1 MFTQVEIE
9 DNENLNKKMHSKK
22 LHLFLNGNSILCNC
36 DSIHFIEW
44 IFSTTVPFDR
54 EGNHPCLYTDGS
66 YKTTRQVFEQI
77 EDMKIKCV
85 SQLWLNLAVGFSLV
99 LILVVILS
107 NVAYRYR
114 IFLQYCCLV
123 NRGIYPDYQKLD
135 GDSKEYQYDAF
146 VAYSVDDY
154 DWVYGP
160 LQTYLEK
167 NKNFKLELHE
177 RDFDAGRTIID
188 NINYNINRSRKII
201 LVISSSFL
209 KSKWGKYE
217 LEMARMHMFQQNREM
232 LIVIILEDMSINRM
246 PTRLQKIWESIT
258 CLEADDI
265 VRECSNVDSSHTF
278 WIKLN
283 KAMSV

>member
-1 MFTQVEIE
+1 M
-9 DNENLNKKMHSKK
+9 
-22 LHLFLNGNSILCNC
+22 
-36 DSIHFIEW
+36 
-44 IFSTTVPFDR
+44 
-54 EGNHPCLYTDGS
+54 
-66 YKTTRQVFEQI
+66 
-77 EDMKIKCV
+77 
-85 SQLWLNLAVGFSLV
+85 
-99 LILVVILS
+99 
-107 NVAYRYR
+107 
-114 IFLQYCCLV
+114 
-123 NRGIYPDYQKLD
+123 
-135 GDSKEYQYDAF
+135 
-146 VAYSVDDY
+146 
-154 DWVYGP
+154 YGP

-246 PTRLQKIWESIT
+246 PTRLQRIWESIT

-265 VRECSNVDSSHTF
+265 VRECSNLDSSHTF

-283 KAMSV
+283 QAMSV